1 MKYPSLAAL
10 RFSLF
15 VLIACLTASLAAAQA
30 TARGTI
36 EGRVLNTRNGEYL
49 EKARLTI
56 EGTGIETFT
65 DSSGQYRFSGVPV
78 GAVKV
83 RVFFTGLDM
92 QTETVVVADG
102 ATVQRDFTLDATLK
116 SSVKDKDTGVVK
128 LSEFKVGAS
137 KEMDGAAIAINEQRF
152 ASNMVNVVSADEF
165 GHVAEGNVGE
175 FLKFIPGI
183 SMDYGGGDARTI
195 SLGGAPSNNV
205 PVTIGGFSLSSAAS
219 SGTSRTVELEQVS
232 INNIARIEVYHSPTP
247 ESPGSALAG
256 GVNMVPRGAFER
268 SKPVLNWST
277 YLMFRD
283 AEKELKKTP
292 WTSSQPSCSCWAAE
306 KAWAAPPKMAALVP
320 LHAAQHLRLAPP
332 VRQHRPSPALTTWTT
347 IFLFKFVRPKKIG
360 IARLRPC
367 AFGRSPVLAPNR
379 QSFAPSATPCAWPW
393 LTKHVAQRHSPTSV
407 MPPS

>member
-15 VLIACLTASLAAAQA
+15 VLIACLTASPALAQA

-65 DSSGQYRFSGVPV
+65 DSSGQYRFTGVPA

-205 PVTIGGFSLSSAAS
+205 PVM
-219 SGTSRTVELEQVS
+219 
-232 INNIARIEVYHSPTP
+232 N
-247 ESPGSALAG
+247 
-256 GVNMVPRGAFER
+256 
-268 SKPVLNWST
+268 
-277 YLMFRD
+277 
-283 AEKELKKTP
+283 
-292 WTSSQPSCSCWAAE
+292 
-306 KAWAAPPKMAALVP
+306 
-320 LHAAQHLRLAPP
+320 
-332 VRQHRPSPALTTWTT
+332 
-347 IFLFKFVRPKKIG
+347 
-360 IARLRPC
+360 
-367 AFGRSPVLAPNR
+367 
-379 QSFAPSATPCAWPW
+379 
-393 LTKHVAQRHSPTSV
+393 
-407 MPPS
+407 